1 MSDYGPSLNACRLF
15 RKTSSKGTTYFVG
28 RWGML
33 KVAMLKSKDTADD
46 GSEIWNLVVSQAPA
60 PNQQRQNQPQQR
72 DDAPQSNQVLRSEPN
87 LDLSLNDE
95 IPF

>member
-1 MSDYGPSLNACRLF
+1 MSDYGPSLNACRLY
-15 RKTSSKGTTYFVG
+15 RKTSKNGATYFVG

-60 PNQQRQNQPQQR
+60 SNQQRH
-72 DDAPQSNQVLRSEPN
+72 DAPQSNSVLRSEANP
-87 LDLSLNDE
+87 DLSLNDE